1 VLKFHLD
8 EHVAHA
14 IADGLRSHG
23 IDVTTAA
30 EVGLLGADDEDHIAF
45 ALQEVR
51 VIFTNDRDFLAIA
64 ASGEPH
70 AGITHCKVGARS
82 IGYIIDALEF
92 FSDELEPD
100 DMMNRVEYL

>member
-70 AGITHCKVGARS
+70 AGITHCRSAREAS
-82 IGYIIDALEF
+82 VTSSMLSN
-92 FSDELEPD
+92 FSA
-100 DMMNRVEYL
+100 MNLSQTT